1 MFDKFTNRA
10 KQVIKLAKKEAQRLN
25 HNYLGTEHV
34 LLGLLKLGQGVAVNV
49 LKNMNIDFE
58 TVRAE
63 VEKLVGYGPE
73 IQVYG
78 EPALTGKVKKVF
90 EYANEEAANLN
101 HNYVGT
107 EHLLLGLLRQT
118 DGVAAQVLENLNV
131 NLKEVRKEVLKELE
145 TFNLQ
150 LPPIGGGALPGA
162 PGSSGA
168 ANSGTGSPG
177 KSYDKASGTIAN
189 DKMPA
194 LKAYGHDLTEMCR
207 EGKMDP
213 VIGRKEEVERLILIL
228 CRRRKNNPV
237 LVGEAGVGKTAIVEG
252 LAQAIVK
259 GEVPDNLRKKKLITL
274 DLPLMI
280 AGTKYRGQFEER
292 IKAVMDEIKKNG
304 NILLF
309 IDELH
314 TIVGAGAAEGA
325 IDASNILKPALS
337 RGEIQCIGATTVDEY
352 RKHIEKDA
360 ALERRFQKIW
370 INPPSVIETVEIL
383 SGLKAKYEEHHK
395 CIYTQAALEAAALLS
410 DRYVHGRFLP
420 DKAIDLI
427 DEAGAKMRISMMNQP
442 QDISKYESE
451 IEESRIAKEE
461 AISHQEYEKAAKLRD
476 KEKTLREQ
484 LQQIRTQWEVN
495 KEEHEVI
502 VEDEDIANVVAR
514 QTGIPLNRLTEGET
528 QKVLKMEEI
537 LRESII
543 GQEDAVKTVCR
554 AIRRSRAD
562 IKDPNRPIG
571 AFMFLGPT
579 GVGKTLLARLLA
591 INLFGG
597 DDALIQVD
605 MSEYMEKFAVS
616 RMTGSPPGY
625 VGHEEGGQLTEQV
638 RQRPYSVVLFD
649 EIEKAHPDVMDLLL
663 QILEEG
669 RLTDSFGRRVDFRN
683 TIVIM
688 TSNLG
693 ADLIKKSTE
702 IGFGAAEGS
711 LDYAHI
717 KEKIETSV
725 KKHFKPEFLNRLNDL
740 VIFHPL
746 NKEQLL
752 NVINLELNKLQARL
766 KKRDVYLEL
775 EESAKM
781 FLVEKGFQPEM
792 GARPLR
798 RIIEQYLEDPLAEK
812 LLSHP
817 DEGRKCLVK
826 VVTAEG
832 GESTAPAAPS
842 AKTTEKA
849 PNWAVGGT
857 KQNGATQGDHL
868 EFVDLEVF
876 PRRKESLMKQPAA
889 TPSAAPAA

>member
-49 LKNMNIDFE
+49 LRNLNIDFE
-58 TVRAE
+58 TVRTE

-78 EPALTGKVKKVF
+78 DPALTGKVKKVF

-150 LPPIGGGALPGA
+150 LPPIGSSSPQNIPPSA
-162 PGSSGA
+162 SGA
-168 ANSGTGSPG
+168 SGGPSSQKPYEKPNNS
-177 KSYDKASGTIAN
+177 AA

-252 LAQAIVK
+252 LAQAIVR
-259 GEVPDNLRKKKLITL
+259 GEVPDNLRKKRLITL
-274 DLPLMI
+274 DLALMI

-304 NILLF
+304 NVLLF

-337 RGEIQCIGATTVDEY
+337 RGEIQCIGATTIDEY

-360 ALERRFQKIW
+360 ALERRFQKI
-370 INPPSVIETVEIL
+370 IIQPPSIEDTIEIL
-383 SGLKAKYEEHHK
+383 NGLKQKYEEHHK
-395 CIYTQAALEAAALLS
+395 CFYTASALRAAAVLS
-410 DRYVHGRFLP
+410 DRYVYGRFLP

-427 DEAGAKMRISMMNQP
+427 DEAGAKMRIAMMNQP
-442 QDISKYESE
+442 QDISKYETE
-451 IEESRIAKEE
+451 IEESRLAKEE
-461 AISHQEYEKAAKLRD
+461 AISKQEYEKAAKLRD
-476 KEKTLREQ
+476 KEKNLREQ
-484 LQQIRTQWEVN
+484 LQQIRAEWEIN

-502 VEDEDIANVVAR
+502 VEDEDVANVVAR

-537 LRESII
+537 LRGAII
-543 GQEDAVKTVCR
+543 GQEDALKTVCR

-571 AFMFLGPT
+571 AFLFLGPT
-579 GVGKTLLARLLA
+579 GVGKTLLARQLA
-591 INLFGG
+591 IQMFGG
-597 DDALIQVD
+597 EDALIQVD

-649 EIEKAHPDVMDLLL
+649 EIEKAHPDVMDILL

-669 RLTDSFGRRVDFRN
+669 RLTDSFGRKIDFRN

-702 IGFGAAEGS
+702 IGFGAQEGS
-711 LDYAHI
+711 LDYDHI
-717 KEKIETSV
+717 KEKILTQV
-725 KKHFKPEFLNRLNDL
+725 KKHFKPEFLNRLNDI

-746 NKEQLL
+746 NKEHLL
-752 NVINLELNKLQARL
+752 HVIEIEIRKLQQRL
-766 KKRDVYLEL
+766 QGREVYISLDEA
-775 EESAKM
+775 AKT

-798 RIIEQYLEDPLAEK
+798 RIIEQYLEDPLSEK
-812 LLSHP
+812 LLMHP
-817 DEGRKCLVK
+817 EEGRRCLVT
-826 VVTAEG
+826 VE
-832 GESTAPAAPS
+832 
-842 AKTTEKA
+842 
-849 PNWAVGGT
+849 
-857 KQNGATQGDHL
+857 GDHL
-868 EFVDLEVF
+868 NFIDQEVM
-876 PRRKESLMKQPAA
+876 PRKKDDKSITRKRGG
-889 TPSAAPAA
+889 

>member
-25 HNYLGTEHV
+25 HNYLGTEHL

-49 LKNMNIDFE
+49 LRNLNIDFE

-150 LPPIGGGALPGA
+150 LPPLGGPPPGATPPPMGSGQQPGGG
-162 PGSSGA
+162 
-168 ANSGTGSPG
+168 NG
-177 KSYDKASGTIAN
+177 KSYDKAAAAIN

-213 VIGRKEEVERLILIL
+213 VIGRKEEVESLILIL

-259 GEVPDNLRKKKLITL
+259 GDVPDNLRKKKLITL
-274 DLPLMI
+274 DLALMI

-337 RGEIQCIGATTVDEY
+337 RGELQCIGATTLDEY

-360 ALERRFQKIW
+360 ALERRFQKIV
-370 INPPSVIETVEIL
+370 IAPPSVDETIEIL
-383 SGLKAKYEEHHK
+383 QGLKAKYEEHHK
-395 CIYTQAALEAAALLS
+395 CFYTPNSLTAAAVLS
-410 DRYVHGRFLP
+410 DRYIHGRFLP

-442 QDISKYESE
+442 QDISKYEVE
-451 IEESRIAKEE
+451 IEEVRLAKEE
-461 AISHQEYEKAAKLRD
+461 AISKQEYEKAAKLRD
-476 KEKTLREQ
+476 KEKNLREH
-484 LQQIRTQWEVN
+484 LQQIRAEWETN

-502 VEDEDIANVVAR
+502 VEEEDVARVVAKK
-514 QTGIPLNRLTEGET
+514 TGVPLSRLTEGET

-537 LRESII
+537 LKENII
-543 GQEDAVKTVCR
+543 GQDEALNTICR

-571 AFMFLGPT
+571 AFLFLGPT

-591 INLFGG
+591 INMFGG
-597 DDALIQVD
+597 EDSLIQVD

-669 RLTDSFGRRVDFRN
+669 RLTDSFGRKIDFRN
-683 TIVIM
+683 TIIIM
-688 TSNLG
+688 TSNMG

-702 IGFGAAEGS
+702 MGFGAGESS
-711 LDYAHI
+711 LDYEHI
-717 KEKIETSV
+717 KEKIMSAV
-725 KKHFKPEFLNRLNDL
+725 KKGFKPEFLNRLNDIIIFRPL
-740 VIFHPL
+740 DREGLLKVIT
-746 NKEQLL
+746 
-752 NVINLELNKLQARL
+752 IELKKLQARL
-766 KKRDVYLEL
+766 GKKDITLEL
-775 EESAKM
+775 DDKAKN
-781 FLVEKGFQPEM
+781 FLVEKGFQVEM

-798 RIIEQYLEDPLAEK
+798 RTIEEYLEDPLAEK
-812 LLSHP
+812 LLMHP
-817 DEGRKCLVK
+817 NEGRKSKVTVEDDKLVF
-826 VVTAEG
+826 VDSDVITRVPEG
-832 GESTAPAAPS
+832 GSS
-842 AKTTEKA
+842 S
-849 PNWAVGGT
+849 
-857 KQNGATQGDHL
+857 
-868 EFVDLEVF
+868 
-876 PRRKESLMKQPAA
+876 KESVRVKMKPKE
-889 TPSAAPAA
+889 

>member
-1 MFDKFTNRA
+1 LKNAISVFLFAKINAKSELPMFDKFTNRA

-49 LKNMNIDFE
+49 LRNLNIDFE
-58 TVRAE
+58 TVRNE

-78 EPALTGKVKKVF
+78 DPALTGKVKKVF
-90 EYANEEAANLN
+90 EFANEEAANLN

-150 LPPIGGGALPGA
+150 LPPIGGTGPLPGQIS
-162 PGSSGA
+162 GQQSGA
-168 ANSGTGSPG
+168 GASQGSQAKSFEKPGNS
-177 KSYDKASGTIAN
+177 N

-194 LKAYGHDLTEMCR
+194 LKAYGHDLTEMSR

-259 GEVPDNLRKKKLITL
+259 GDVPDNLRKKKLITL
-274 DLPLMI
+274 DLALMI

-304 NILLF
+304 NVLLF

-337 RGEIQCIGATTVDEY
+337 RGELQCIGATTIDEY

-360 ALERRFQKIW
+360 ALERRFQKIV
-370 INPPSVIETVEIL
+370 IAPPSVDETIEIL
-383 SGLKAKYEEHHK
+383 IGLKNKYEEHHK
-395 CIYTQAALEAAALLS
+395 CIYTPQALTAAAILS

-442 QDISKYESE
+442 QDISKFETD
-451 IEESRIAKEE
+451 IEETRIAKEE
-461 AISHQEYEKAAKLRD
+461 AIGKQEYEKAAKLRD
-476 KEKTLREQ
+476 KEKNLREQ
-484 LQQIRTQWEVN
+484 LQQVRAEWEIN

-502 VEDEDIANVVAR
+502 VEDEDVANVVAK

-528 QKVLKMEEI
+528 QKVLKMDEI
-537 LRESII
+537 LRSSII
-543 GQEDAVKTVCR
+543 GQEEAVKTVSR

-571 AFMFLGPT
+571 AFLFLGPT

-669 RLTDSFGRRVDFRN
+669 RLTDSFGRKVDFRN
-683 TIVIM
+683 TIIIM

-693 ADLIKKSTE
+693 ADLIKKNTE
-702 IGFGAAEGS
+702 MGFGASEGS

-717 KEKIETSV
+717 KEQIDKSV
-725 KKHFKPEFLNRLNDL
+725 KKHFKPEFLNRIDD
-740 VIFHPL
+740 VIIFQPL
-746 NKEQLL
+746 LKEALMK
-752 NVINLELNKLQARL
+752 VIDIEIKKVQARL
-766 KKRDVYLEL
+766 ERREVYLSLDEK
-775 EESAKM
+775 AKE
-781 FLVEKGFQPEM
+781 FLVDKGFQPEM

-798 RIIEQYLEDPLAEK
+798 RIIQQYLEDPLAEK
-812 LLSHP
+812 LLLQP
-817 DEGRKCLVK
+817 NEGRRSLVTVENDAIVFIDQEVFPLHK
-826 VVTAEG
+826 EIKTKALASTKN
-832 GESTAPAAPS
+832 STAPA
-842 AKTTEKA
+842 T
-849 PNWAVGGT
+849 
-857 KQNGATQGDHL
+857 
-868 EFVDLEVF
+868 
-876 PRRKESLMKQPAA
+876 
-889 TPSAAPAA
+889 